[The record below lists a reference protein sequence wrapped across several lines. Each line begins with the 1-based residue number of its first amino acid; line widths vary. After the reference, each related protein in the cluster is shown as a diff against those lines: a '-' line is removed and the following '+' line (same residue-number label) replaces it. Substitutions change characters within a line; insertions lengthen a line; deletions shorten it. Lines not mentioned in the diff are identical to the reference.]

1 MDYQKALKKVNFIF
15 SLLMGKVI
23 ENKWGLEL
31 VTSHSSYDKTSSEKS
46 FFSYIL
52 SDQV

>member
-1 MDYQKALKKVNFIF
+1 
-15 SLLMGKVI
+15 MGKVI

-46 FFSYIL
+46 FFLVIYYL
-52 SDQV
+52 TKFDDVT